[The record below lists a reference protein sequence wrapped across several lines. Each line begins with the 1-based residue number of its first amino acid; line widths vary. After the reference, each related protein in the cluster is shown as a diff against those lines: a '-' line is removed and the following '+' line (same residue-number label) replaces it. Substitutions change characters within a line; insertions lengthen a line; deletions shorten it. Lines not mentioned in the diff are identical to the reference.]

1 MITSGLQDYI
11 ELIYNSSSNNINI
24 KAVDI
29 ANHFKISRASVSE
42 ALIRLADLDLIV
54 YEGRKGIKITEKG
67 EKEAK
72 NILKKHLILEKFFNE
87 VLEVGSEIS
96 SKNACR
102 IEHVIDEELIDKIE
116 DFTDFYLKNVKDSKI
131 RKSELWIL

>member
-11 ELIYNSSSNNINI
+11 ELIYSSSSKNINI
-24 KAVDI
+24 RAVDI

-72 NILKKHLILEKFFNE
+72 NILKKHLILEKFFTE
-87 VLEVGSEIS
+87 VLGMDSVIS

-116 DFTDFYLKNVKDSKI
+116 NFTDSYSKNNKNN
-131 RKSELWIL
+131 

>member
-87 VLEVGSEIS
+87 VLEVSSEIS

>member
-131 RKSELWIL
+131 RKSEL